1 MDKIITAI
9 SQYVSKNELSQGVL
23 PMNIGPEAI
32 LIGAAVDVIK
42 ETERC
47 LTDYLKCR
55 EHEETERAR
64 IRAQLSAFTQLLDAQ
79 KEIYLKQLEKDYETR
94 QKIYNSA
101 NQALQLA
108 MEKWDTQFI
117 KEVLNLMAKFY
128 IDTQNKEIHFNIPL
142 LE

>member
-1 MDKIITAI
+1 MDKIFAVI
-9 SQYVSKNELSQGVL
+9 SRQADKKEWSQNAL
-23 PMNIGPEAI
+23 PMNAIPETV
-32 LIGAAVDVIK
+32 LVGAAVDVIK
-42 ETERC
+42 ETARC
-47 LTDYLKCR
+47 FTDYLKCR

-64 IRAQLSAFTQLLDAQ
+64 IRAQLSVFTQILVAQ
-79 KEIYLKQLEKDYETR
+79 KEKYLTQLEQDYKKW
-94 QKIYNSA
+94 QDMYNSA